1 MTPTILMGF
10 ASFKD
15 GSFELIVRD
24 DESGAETTL
33 HGTLRPGQMEI
44 VDRIL
49 PTCVFVPVR
58 AHEE

>member
-1 MTPTILMGF
+1 MTPTVLMGF
-10 ASFKD
+10 SSFKD
-15 GSFELIVRD
+15 GRFELIVRD

-33 HGTLRPGQMEI
+33 HGILKPGQMEL

-49 PTCVFVPVR
+49 PTCVFVQVR